1 MQKAPGILL
10 LFFLFPLVLS
20 GQSPATVDKIKFA
33 DTAGAKYYNL
43 INQGLVSFSCNL
55 KVDWD
60 TVPKVLLVPAE
71 IAGRQG
77 LESTRIKVSQDLRS
91 TAKVEHEY
99 PQGTLAP
106 AKVVYDPFLGWL
118 QDVVRGFM
126 MTWSAKGLGGP
137 IPTEGNIDHVTREPT
152 GYRIVL
158 VNPRIQILANRDYLV
173 TDILTSQPG
182 DEIIEHPVFI
192 SSAQG
197 LLFSGVQAVE
207 KQGENETRIKYDV
220 DHQTV
225 DSLLLPHNVHLKVND
240 NMDMKFSFESCSV
253 VRGTVLKVSAPPA
266 R

>member
-1 MQKAPGILL
+1 MRTPFGAVSCYAGGVLFRRVGDTMQKAPGILL

-158 VNPRIQILANRDYLV
+158 VNPRDPNPRQ
-173 TDILTSQPG
+173 
-182 DEIIEHPVFI
+182 
-192 SSAQG
+192 QG
-197 LLFSGVQAVE
+197 LPRNRYS
-207 KQGENETRIKYDV
+207 
-220 DHQTV
+220 H
-225 DSLLLPHNVHLKVND
+225 
-240 NMDMKFSFESCSV
+240 
-253 VRGTVLKVSAPPA
+253 VSA
-266 R
+266 RR